1 MKKRVSAILL
11 ALVLCLTLLPAAAY
25 ADGGTAVYVSSSG
38 NDGTGDGSADKP
50 YATLVKAVKEAEDG
64 ATIYVMSDL
73 TMTAPPVSDLLQSRK
88 KLSF

>member
-38 NDGTGDGSADKP
+38 NDGTGDSSADKP
-50 YATLVKAVKEAEDG
+50 FATLARAVDAADDG
-64 ATIYVMSDL
+64 ATVYVMSDL